1 MKRRNPLPTG
11 TLVVGVGLLVA
22 GLSAYG
28 FVALSTRILGEDNY
42 GPLGALWGLVFL
54 AGPGLFLPLEQ
65 EVSRALAERRARGLG
80 GAPVVLRAAT
90 IGVVL
95 GLVVLALLAAGS
107 TWMVEHVFEGQLL
120 LLLGLVLGLVGALAG
135 HLTRGCLSGTGNF
148 GGYGTFLGAE
158 GLIRFIGCALLA
170 LVGARTAGWYGVAL
184 GIAPL
189 VAVPL
194 ALRVQTPRL
203 DHGPQAAWGEVT
215 SALGFLL
222 LASLGAYTIMNIGP
236 AVVQVLATEQ
246 EKELAGIFLSA
257 VIVARVPLFLF
268 QAIQAALLPK
278 LAGLA
283 GNGHFASFRAGL
295 RKLLAVVAALALTGT
310 IGGFAVGPFVVKV
323 MTSSDV
329 ELSHRT
335 LGLLAAGSGFYML
348 ALAMAQAVI
357 ALGGHRHQAL
367 GWAMGLAVLPLVV
380 WLSSDDLLLRVELGL
395 LAASFTAFCAMT
407 GMLARRLWSV
417 PQRHHAGT
425 EPDVVVVEALPDVP
439 VEA

>member
-65 EVSRALAERRARGLG
+65 EVSRALAERRARGVG
-80 GAPVVLRAAT
+80 GAPVVIRAAT
-90 IGVVL
+90 IGVIL
-95 GLVVLALLAAGS
+95 GLVVLVLLIATS
-107 TWMVEHVFEGQLL
+107 KVMVEHVFDDQLL
-120 LLLGLVLGLVGALAG
+120 LLLGLILGLVGALAG

-158 GLIRFIGCALLA
+158 GLIRFLGCALLA
-170 LVGARTAGWYGVAL
+170 LVGVKTAGWYGVAL

-189 VAVPL
+189 IAVPL
-194 ALRVQTPRL
+194 ALRVQRPRL
-203 DHGPQAAWGEVT
+203 EAGPEAAWGEVT

-236 AVVQVLATEQ
+236 AVVQVLATE
-246 EKELAGIFLSA
+246 EERELAGIFLSA

-283 GNGHFASFRAGL
+283 GNGKYASFRAGL
-295 RKLLAVVAALALTGT
+295 RKLLIVVAALAVTGT
-310 IGGFAVGPFVVKV
+310 IGGFAIGPLVVKI

-357 ALGGHRHQAL
+357 ALGGHRDQAL
-367 GWAMGLAVLPLVV
+367 GWVVGLAVLPLVV

-395 LAASFTAFCAMT
+395 LAASLTAFCAMA
-407 GMLARRLWSV
+407 GMLARRLWSAPGRSGAAV
-417 PQRHHAGT
+417 ESGA
-425 EPDVVVVEALPDVP
+425 DVEAGEMA
-439 VEA
+439 EALN